1 VCGAILHAQAMAPNR
16 FVNKVF
22 TMTIPSLM
30 RFIDH
35 GSGGA
40 PEVLQAAQTGVPAPA
55 VGEVLVKVA
64 YAGVNRPDCL
74 QRSGRYPPPPG
85 ASPILGLEASGHV
98 VALGEGVTQWK
109 VGDAVCGLANGG
121 AYAEYVSI
129 PEGQALPVPN
139 GFSLLQAAALPE
151 NYFTVWTNVF
161 QRGHL
166 QAGETFLV
174 HGGSSGIGLTAIQ
187 LAKAFGAKVL
197 CTVGNADKVA
207 ACLKAGA
214 DVAIDYR
221 QQDFVAQALAATE
234 QKGVNIILDM
244 VGGDYMQ
251 RNLQTLAIDGRL
263 VQIAFLQSSK
273 TEVDWIA
280 LMVKRLTFTGST
292 LRPRSAADKAQMAH
306 ELKTQVWPLLEKGQ
320 ALPVIH
326 QVFDLDQAAQAHALM
341 ESSTHIG
348 KIMLK
353 VAGGS

>member
-1 VCGAILHAQAMAPNR
+1 
-16 FVNKVF
+16 
-22 TMTIPSLM
+22 MTIPTLM

-40 PEVLQAAQTGVPAPA
+40 PEVLQTAQTGVPVPA
-55 VGEVLVKVA
+55 AGEVLLKVA

-129 PEGQALPVPN
+129 PEGQALPIPA

-221 QQDFVAQALAATE
+221 QQDFVAQALAATD

-251 RNLQTLAIDGRL
+251 RNLQTLAMDGRL
-263 VQIAFLQSSK
+263 VQIAFLQPSK

-353 VAGGS
+353 VAGD